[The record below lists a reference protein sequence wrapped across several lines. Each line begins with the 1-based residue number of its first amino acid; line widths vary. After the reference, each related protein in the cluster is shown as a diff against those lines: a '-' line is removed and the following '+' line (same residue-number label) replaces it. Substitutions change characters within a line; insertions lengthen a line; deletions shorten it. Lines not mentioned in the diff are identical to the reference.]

1 MAAGAGVAPKF
12 QAGCVLNFG
21 EEWKIRFRECVE
33 RLIKGL
39 DPAKH
44 TGLHILLDS
53 QTTGL
58 QTAWLPVSEVL
69 PGGTSKESPIFPS
82 LLSEGIVD
90 LLEDFDPDITEIKKM
105 EWI

>member
-1 MAAGAGVAPKF
+1 MD
-12 QAGCVLNFG
+12 
-21 EEWKIRFRECVE
+21 

-58 QTAWLPVSEVL
+58 QTAWLPGSEVL
-69 PGGTSKESPIFPS
+69 PEGARKDSPAVLS
-82 LLSEGIVD
+82 LLLEGIVD
-90 LLEDFDPDITEIKKM
+90 LLEGFDPNATEIKKM

>member
-1 MAAGAGVAPKF
+1 MAEASVAPKF
-12 QAGCVLNFG
+12 QAGCALNFG
-21 EEWKIRFRECVE
+21 EEWKIRLRERVD

-69 PGGTSKESPIFPS
+69 PEGASKDSPTFPS
-82 LLSEGIVD
+82 LLLQGVVD
-90 LLEDFDPDITEIKKM
+90 LLDEFDPEITEIKTMK
-105 EWI
+105 WV